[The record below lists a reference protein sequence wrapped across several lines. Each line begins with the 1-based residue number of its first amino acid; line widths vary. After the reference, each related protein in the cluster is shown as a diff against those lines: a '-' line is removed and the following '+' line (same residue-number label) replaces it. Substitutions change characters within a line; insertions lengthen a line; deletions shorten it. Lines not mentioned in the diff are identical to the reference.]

1 MDQVIMLLYVG
12 KDDNN
17 DMFVKLMVVQIWGS
31 LVITKEI

>member
-12 KDDNN
+12 EDDNN
-17 DMFVKLMVVQIWGS
+17 DMFVKLMVVQVWGS